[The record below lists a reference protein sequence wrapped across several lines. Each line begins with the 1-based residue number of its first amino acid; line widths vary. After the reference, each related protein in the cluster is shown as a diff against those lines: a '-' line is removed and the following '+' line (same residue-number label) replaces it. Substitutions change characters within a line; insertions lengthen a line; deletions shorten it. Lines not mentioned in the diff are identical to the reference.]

1 MPLRGSVQLLLLSP
15 RRRVARRAGVGT
27 AVAVLLLAA
36 AAQFQHALPPIGE
49 DGFVQALRQSVWK
62 RVLAD
67 QTHATPWPWQDL
79 STNMSR
85 APGATVPRLGL
96 SATLR
101 DHVVSEPASPAP
113 DGRTT
118 KTVSNAPPRDHA
130 AQGREQQGDV
140 ALSDVTI
147 GDSIT
152 FTGTDGATCVYQVT
166 GRRVVD
172 PHLAASEAERFDGEA
187 SLFECSP
194 LESLIMQATQGAA
207 QVEPT
212 APVAPGGDQQ
222 KL

>member
-1 MPLRGSVQLLLLSP
+1 MTNAHSPPITTRPMRAGTATHSAVRISGPARASVFCQENAVPNPP
-15 RRRVARRAGVGT
+15 RHTSAKNSAGDLPSASRNPENTSADTASARSGTSRYSAARRT
-27 AVAVLLLAA
+27 
-36 AAQFQHALPPIGE
+36 
-49 DGFVQALRQSVWK
+49 R
-62 RVLAD
+62 AD
-67 QTHATPWPWQDL
+67 PSP
-79 STNMSR
+79 M
-85 APGATVPRLGL
+85 PG
-96 SATLR
+96 
-101 DHVVSEPASPAP
+101 DASPAP

-147 GDSIT
+147 GDSST

-194 LESLIMQATQGAA
+194 LESPIMQATQGAA

-212 APVAPGGDQQ
+212 APVAPGGAQQ